1 MKKYHFSAPYNH
13 LYVIYDKDRA
23 EYQLHNR
30 ARVGTLTTIIDFYT
44 EDNMKQAIKDPPPY
58 REFMQNQWGILNLKA
73 DCHKQIMELCF
84 DG

>member
-44 EDNMKQAIKDPPPY
+44 EDNMKQAIKDPPS
-58 REFMQNQWGILNLKA
+58 
-73 DCHKQIMELCF
+73 
-84 DG
+84 